1 MREIMAL
8 RSESSHQY
16 SRQKRIFFMR
26 LEHGLALWSAF
37 ESIFWFGL
45 FCIALK
51 LGSIF
56 ATTSDLMDFMDET
69 ESNWY
74 FRKIFGE
81 IDYVDQQI
89 RSECKEMFFGFEN
102 SNELC
107 HFSALFA
114 YPLRPGAG
122 VCHLLGRQFV
132 SSRSNLQSKAKVFP
146 KNIFFQPTFVG
157 QPKFSN
163 AIRLV

>member
-1 MREIMAL
+1 MAL

-89 RSECKEMFFGFEN
+89 RSEWKKCFSVLKN
-102 SNELC
+102 SNI
-107 HFSALFA
+107 F
-114 YPLRPGAG
+114 
-122 VCHLLGRQFV
+122 
-132 SSRSNLQSKAKVFP
+132 VFP
-146 KNIFFQPTFVG
+146 VRYLLIHYVLVQVFAIYSVVNLFLLVAIFKVRQ
-157 QPKFSN
+157 KFSQK
-163 AIRLV
+163 IE

>member
-1 MREIMAL
+1 MHEIMAL
-8 RSESSHQY
+8 RSENSHQY
-16 SRQKRIFFMR
+16 SRKKRIFFMR

-56 ATTSDLMDFMDET
+56 ATSSDLMDFMDET

-89 RSECKEMFFGFEN
+89 RSESKDMFFGFEN
-102 SNELC
+102 SN
-107 HFSALFA
+107 
-114 YPLRPGAG
+114 
-122 VCHLLGRQFV
+122 
-132 SSRSNLQSKAKVFP
+132 
-146 KNIFFQPTFVG
+146 
-157 QPKFSN
+157 
-163 AIRLV
+163 